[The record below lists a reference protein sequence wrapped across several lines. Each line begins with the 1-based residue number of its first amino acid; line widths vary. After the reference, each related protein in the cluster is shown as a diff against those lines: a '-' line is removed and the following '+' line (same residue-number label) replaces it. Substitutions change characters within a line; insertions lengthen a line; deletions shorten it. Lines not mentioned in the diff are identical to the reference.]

1 MLITRMKV
9 GKLEPVTTKDIPT
22 YIATR
27 FYLRYQGVEKR
38 QIKLIV
44 TKKHFQLWQ

>member
-1 MLITRMKV
+1 MLITKIKA
-9 GKLEPVTTKDIPT
+9 GKFGPVTIKDIPT

-27 FYLRYQGVEKR
+27 FYFRYQGVKKR

-44 TKKHFQLWQ
+44 TKKHF